1 MASDNENKMYFGGVE
16 GGGTGSNLV
25 ILDETGK
32 EVAVAECGSTNQ
44 WLIGTIPLQ
53 NVAMILSLQEF

>member
-1 MASDNENKMYFGGVE
+1 MASESENKTYFGGVE

-53 NVAMILSLQEF
+53 NVAVLFTLPES